1 MQRTLLIALFA
12 ALTAAPL
19 WAKNDA
25 VKEFQRAYNEQPNSW
40 QRIDLIKGLDPK
52 DKKQLDIL
60 TDFVLARGEWFY
72 REAAIDVLAGVTDS
86 DIIKRL
92 ERMSKKEIVGEAV
105 CLAFGKSGDKAH
117 TEFLVDK
124 LDHKKWKVKRAAAIA
139 LGQIPSKE
147 GVEALI
153 SAWENEDM
161 FMVWVHILESL
172 ERITRERDLGD
183 TPEKWRG
190 WWDAVKDT
198 WEVPSGDVN
207 EDEIGGGEVNKTKVR
222 GTNLN
227 YRSRGKGLPLLVL
240 PEYGYEKDYL
250 ETYLRELEE
259 TNRIL
264 YMALPGAND
273 FTDPPLKPEVGG
285 LPYYPI
291 DRIVEAF
298 EGLHEQLVK
307 DGKIEDKPF
316 ALMAHGMTCW
326 IAMKFAEKHPRLVR
340 KMILIS
346 PVSGNKAWGDGRD
359 RTETEGNKRGDI
371 EMEHYAQSQLIEQNG
386 KPRYEAADERE
397 SRALQRKGHTLK
409 FYDHRD
415 LEIGRILG
423 PIVEKTVET
432 PQGMGRSV
440 GFKAFRPMGGVL
452 IPEFSLFKLNRTR
465 TATLIFYGPHSLRT
479 SADDCDAIRK
489 HYGTAGVVTFKNS
502 SRMPFIEENEDFVE
516 KVHKFLG
523 GKRSRNKRKKR

>member
-1 MQRTLLIALFA
+1 MQRTLPIVFLA
-12 ALTAAPL
+12 ALAAPTA
-19 WAKNDA
+19 WAGNDA
-25 VKEFQRAYNEQPNSW
+25 AKEFQRNYVEKPNSW
-40 QRIDLIKGLDPK
+40 ERIELIKSLDPSDK
-52 DKKQLDIL
+52 DQLDLL

-72 REAAIDVLAGVTDS
+72 REAAIDVLAGVHDE
-86 DIIKRL
+86 DVIKRL
-92 ERMSKKEIVGEAV
+92 ERLSKKEIVAEAV
-105 CLAFGKSGDKAH
+105 CLAFGKSGSKDRIP
-117 TEFLVDK
+117 FLVEQ
-124 LDHKKWKVKRAAAIA
+124 LDNKKWKVKRAAAIA
-139 LGQIPSKE
+139 LGQIPDKR

-172 ERITRERDLGD
+172 ERVTREKNLD

-190 WWDAVKDT
+190 WWDAVKAN
-198 WEVPSGDVN
+198 WEPPTGEV
-207 EDEIGGGEVNKTKVR
+207 DEESLGGGEINKTKVR
-222 GTNLN
+222 GTNLD

-250 ETYLRELEE
+250 ETYLRELED
-259 TNRIL
+259 NNLIL

-273 FTDPPLKPEVGG
+273 FTDPPLKPEVAG

-359 RTETEGNKRGDI
+359 RTEAEGNKRGDI
-371 EMEHYAQSQLIEQNG
+371 EMEHYAQSQLIENG
-386 KPRYEAADERE
+386 APRYKAADERE
-397 SRALQRKGHTLK
+397 EYALQRKGHTLM
-409 FYDHRD
+409 FADHRD

-423 PIVEKTVET
+423 PISEKIVDT
-432 PQGMGRSV
+432 PQGKARSV
-440 GFKAFRPMGGVL
+440 NFKAFRPMGGVL

-465 TATLIFYGPHSLRT
+465 TPTLIFYGPNSLRT
-479 SADDCDAIRK
+479 SGDDCAAIQK
-489 HYGTAGVVTFKNS
+489 HYGTAGVVTFKRS
-502 SRMPFIEENEDFVE
+502 SRMPFIEENEEFVE
-516 KVHKFLG
+516 KVNKFLG
-523 GKRSRNKRKKR
+523 GKRRS